1 MRWACWAS
9 RRLSGCSAVDG
20 RGYHRDMSVQM
31 QRPPIAVDA
40 ERERPLALVVR
51 APGTN
56 CDAEMVR
63 AFRLAGADAE
73 LIHLDTLIDEPKRLD
88 RAHLLG
94 FPGGFSYGDDVASGR
109 VFALRLRQRLYPPL
123 RAAAGR
129 GVAMI
134 AACNGFQIIVQAGL
148 LPGPYDGPFPE
159 SPAPQQVSLTF
170 NEGGRF
176 IDRWCGV
183 EYDASSVCIWTRDLA
198 RAGLSG
204 SARMLPIA
212 HGEGRFVARDADVMA
227 ALKSRG
233 MIAVRYAN
241 GDNPNASDDS
251 VAGIC
256 DATGR
261 IFGLMPHPERFLD
274 WTRHPFWTRL
284 SPAERAGDTPGL
296 AMFRSAVSV
305 VRAEMSNRAGS

>member
-1 MRWACWAS
+1 
-9 RRLSGCSAVDG
+9 
-20 RGYHRDMSVQM
+20 M
-31 QRPPIAVDA
+31 QRPPIAVDS
-40 ERERPLALVVR
+40 EQQRPLALVVR

-56 CDAEMVR
+56 CDAEMLR

-73 LIHLDTLIDEPKRLD
+73 LVHLDALVDDPAILE

-109 VFALRLRQRLYPPL
+109 VFALRLRQRLYPAL
-123 RAAAGR
+123 RAAAKR

-148 LPGPYDGPFPE
+148 LPGPTDGEFPA
-159 SPAPQQVSLTF
+159 SPAEQQVSLTF

-183 EYDASSVCIWTRDLA
+183 QYDASSVCIWTRDLA
-198 RAGLSG
+198 RAGLTGPAS
-204 SARMLPIA
+204 MLPIA
-212 HGEGRFVARDADVMA
+212 HGEGRFVARDAGVMA
-227 ALKSRG
+227 GLKSRG
-233 MIAVRYAN
+233 MIAVRYAK
-241 GDNPNASDDS
+241 GDNPNASEDD

-284 SPAERAGDTPGL
+284 TADERASDTPGL
-296 AMFRSAVSV
+296 AMFRGAVGV
-305 VRAEMSNRAGS
+305 VRAEMGNRATA